1 MDFLDF
7 TADEND
13 AGRRIDKIVRRL
25 MPDHSLGMI
34 YKYFRKGL
42 VRKNKGK
49 TSPES
54 KIVAGDII
62 NIAEF
67 LLNSDSNSS
76 SAQPQ
81 QPQQQPALQQRPSLG
96 PDLFL
101 NQHVRIINKPYDLP
115 VQGGKNISLSLDKI
129 ICQEYLQMQ
138 QEKESP
144 PPFPFAQ
151 VPCTDWIEKPPES

>member
-81 QPQQQPALQQRPSLG
+81 KELNC
-96 PDLFL
+96 FL
-101 NQHVRIINKPYDLP
+101 TILCISRYFSS
-115 VQGGKNISLSLDKI
+115 ISLMNLDKG
-129 ICQEYLQMQ
+129 LR
-138 QEKESP
+138 
-144 PPFPFAQ
+144 
-151 VPCTDWIEKPPES
+151 